1 MWDDVYELLV
11 QQLAA
16 EEVEA
21 QAVVRTE
28 GVGEHGLVVEV
39 CTLAGHCGDGSDA
52 FAMD

>member
-1 MWDDVYELLV
+1 MWDDVYGLV

-21 QAVVRTE
+21 QAVVGTE
-28 GVGEHGLVVEV
+28 GEHGLVVEV
-39 CTLAGHCGDGSDA
+39 CTPAGCCGDGSDT